1 MDSPLDAIY
10 AEAAEG
16 SGKKRGRKGKKQD
29 VAEPATPEEIASL
42 VQTLEKSM
50 RDHARNLEFEEAA
63 VLRDRI
69 RALRERMIALS

>member
-1 MDSPLDAIY
+1 MITNST
-10 AEAAEG
+10 
-16 SGKKRGRKGKKQD
+16 
-29 VAEPATPEEIASL
+29 ATPEEIASL
-42 VQTLEKSM
+42 GQTLEKSM

>member
-1 MDSPLDAIY
+1 MIRDICKDETFLSQ
-10 AEAAEG
+10 
-16 SGKKRGRKGKKQD
+16 K
-29 VAEPATPEEIASL
+29 AEPATPEEIASL